1 MKKILFILISL
12 VLFGCA
18 KAQYPTYRDTFK
30 VVTLDGVDTMSFDL
44 KSSNIKI
51 FGTKPIE
58 ITNLANLDS
67 LADLTG
73 VTQKSVLFRNGTG
86 LYDSDFNYDPSSNQL
101 KIGSGYGFQESGSVI
116 YFNSPGGFGG
126 QASNSGRLNYN
137 ISSGSGNPTLGVY
150 SSTHSGIGYTK
161 VGPTVYGDIISM
173 DTITARFTDT
183 SFVVKKPLIIEDSL
197 QWPDGTW
204 QSTAS
209 SGGSSPWTID
219 ADGIHYSNN
228 IGVGINSS
236 SVTSIKTNG
245 QTYGIYSVGTTYGMY
260 GEGANTGVYGSG
272 GTGVKGLGVNYGV
285 YSYSVDGIGLKS
297 QTLNNLKIASFES
310 GSPTTEKAYID
321 SSGSYI
327 TQGTIQADSIKFG
340 DGTWQS
346 TASSGGGSSYWTS
359 DTYGITYANNIGVGT
374 ASQSDKA
381 INVSTSST
389 YGVYSIGS
397 SYGISAHGNT
407 YGAFVYG
414 NIYGVYAYSPSG
426 ISLVAQTHSYP
437 KIASFRVG
445 ATEKAYIDSSGS
457 YVTQGDVQANS
468 YSDANGIISPDYVAS
483 VTFSNAEVLANSTK
497 TIISAPG
504 SGKAIVIMRVMIHKN
519 LTTAYTYGSSV
530 YLRIAQ
536 SWGYGNGA
544 PYGSSG
550 NNIYESQYV
559 PDLTNF
565 TESND
570 FNNSAIQAEI
580 SGITGGGNSANTIT
594 VYVYY
599 KILDTN

>member
-1 MKKILFILISL
+1 
-12 VLFGCA
+12 
-18 KAQYPTYRDTFK
+18 
-30 VVTLDGVDTMSFDL
+30 
-44 KSSNIKI
+44 
-51 FGTKPIE
+51 
-58 ITNLANLDS
+58 DS

-236 SVTSIKTNG
+236 SFTSIKTNG

-327 TQGTIQADSIKFG
+327 SQGYVKADSIGFV
-340 DGTWQS
+340 DGTWQT
-346 TASSGGGSSYWTS
+346 TALKNYNDIDTATIILTNDQILNNDTITLLPAQGSGVFIEFVKVYFISKITSAYTGNPQIIVTPIAYGPALYSGSSTWW
-359 DTYGITYANNIGVGT
+359 DTGDHVTVAHAFLINELSNNT
-374 ASQSDKA
+374 E
-381 INVSTSST
+381 
-389 YGVYSIGS
+389 
-397 SYGISAHGNT
+397 
-407 YGAFVYG
+407 
-414 NIYGVYAYSPSG
+414 
-426 ISLVAQTHSYP
+426 
-437 KIASFRVG
+437 IASFNQ
-445 ATEKAYIDSSGS
+445 TSS
-457 YVTQGDVQANS
+457 
-468 YSDANGIISPDYVAS
+468 
-483 VTFSNAEVLANSTK
+483 
-497 TIISAPG
+497 
-504 SGKAIVIMRVMIHKN
+504 
-519 LTTAYTYGSSV
+519 
-530 YLRIAQ
+530 
-536 SWGYGNGA
+536 
-544 PYGSSG
+544 
-550 NNIYESQYV
+550 
-559 PDLTNF
+559 
-565 TESND
+565 
-570 FNNSAIQAEI
+570 
-580 SGITGGGNSANTIT
+580 TGGGNAANT
-594 VYVYY
+594 VKVVLFY
-599 KILDTN
+599 KKIDISTF